1 LIIAAI
7 VLLAAYLFIVL
18 FLPVT
23 SEDSSIP
30 TLVNGIT
37 ASMSIAVGLGAAL
50 LGIVFR
56 ADIEKGD
63 YETRKTF
70 FWALGFFIIALVY
83 PWGSYVALAN
93 NGFQFA
99 VRYSLGGY
107 IIALLGIIVVYI
119 LTAKRW
125 AIEREEKAHTKPD
138 KSEESEQEKLKRE
151 FQHRKL

>member
-1 LIIAAI
+1 M
-7 VLLAAYLFIVL
+7 VPAYLFIVL
-18 FLPVT
+18 LLPVT
-23 SEDSSIP
+23 IDEASVP

-37 ASMSIAVGLGAAL
+37 ASMSIAVGLGAAI

-63 YETRKTF
+63 FETRRTF
-70 FWALGFFIIALVY
+70 FWALGLFIIALVY
-83 PWGSYVALAN
+83 PWGSYVALGN
-93 NGFQFA
+93 KGFQFA

-125 AIEREEKAHTKPD
+125 EFDRKERANVEPN
-138 KSEESEQEKLKRE
+138 KSEETEQEKLKRE
-151 FQHRKL
+151 FQHRRL